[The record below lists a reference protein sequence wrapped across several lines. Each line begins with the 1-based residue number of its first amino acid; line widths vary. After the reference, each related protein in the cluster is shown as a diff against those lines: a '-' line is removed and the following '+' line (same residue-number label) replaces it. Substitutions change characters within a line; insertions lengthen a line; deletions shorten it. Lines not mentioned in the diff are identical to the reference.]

1 MIILN
6 NLLINKNS
14 QKYQPFLLNLISG
27 RRRLL
32 SQDELMMVH
41 NLKANKGLSEYEI
54 KLYNNLIA
62 EKQFM
67 TEKYRNYLEQKLDEN
82 NYFIKNEIADDYS
95 FSIELTRDCNMR
107 CPFCYVKDRL
117 NSNTSMTKAYIDS
130 IYDFYLKYCD
140 DINKIINTKN
150 IRITGGEPL
159 INDESVNLINYISEK
174 WYNAKISLFT
184 NGINLLKYYDK
195 LPISKLG
202 EVDISL
208 DGIKKIHID
217 RRYNKST
224 GNYNIYDNIIY
235 GIKKLINDEVNVI
248 IKTVVDKDSYK
259 YILEFK
265 KFLKEEG
272 ILDSEHCEW
281 TISFTLDFQNELDID
296 EKYNNIEEIEEI
308 NKYLVKNKIG
318 SIGFLSSSNLFRVLS
333 RPKDQVYYPRIYRC
347 SIKKLSKC
355 YFGCNGNIYYCDC
368 IDENRGIIGTFY
380 PYAELKKFEISELLN
395 RNIMTNE
402 KCKKCSYKFICL
414 GGCPLSSIAKDKN
427 ESCGIFKE
435 EKILDNL
442 EFDYNSIK

>member
-174 WYNAKISLFT
+174 WYN
-184 NGINLLKYYDK
+184 
-195 LPISKLG
+195 
-202 EVDISL
+202 
-208 DGIKKIHID
+208 
-217 RRYNKST
+217 
-224 GNYNIYDNIIY
+224 
-235 GIKKLINDEVNVI
+235 
-248 IKTVVDKDSYK
+248 
-259 YILEFK
+259 
-265 KFLKEEG
+265 
-272 ILDSEHCEW
+272 
-281 TISFTLDFQNELDID
+281 
-296 EKYNNIEEIEEI
+296 EKYL
-308 NKYLVKNKIG
+308 YL
-318 SIGFLSSSNLFRVLS
+318 
-333 RPKDQVYYPRIYRC
+333 P
-347 SIKKLSKC
+347 
-355 YFGCNGNIYYCDC
+355 
-368 IDENRGIIGTFY
+368 T
-380 PYAELKKFEISELLN
+380 A
-395 RNIMTNE
+395 
-402 KCKKCSYKFICL
+402 
-414 GGCPLSSIAKDKN
+414 
-427 ESCGIFKE
+427 
-435 EKILDNL
+435 
-442 EFDYNSIK
+442 